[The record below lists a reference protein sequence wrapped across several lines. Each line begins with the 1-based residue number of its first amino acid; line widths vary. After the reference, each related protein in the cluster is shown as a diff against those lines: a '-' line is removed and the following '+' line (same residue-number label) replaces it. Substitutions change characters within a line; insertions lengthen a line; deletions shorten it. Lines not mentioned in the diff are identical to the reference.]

1 MVSEKLAALV
11 SNDVKTEFSAKLD
24 ALKKAWNLLR

>member
-11 SNDVKTEFSAKLD
+11 SNDIKSEFSAKLD
-24 ALKKAWNLLR
+24 ALKKAWNLLK